1 MVGNEL
7 FPESKS
13 SSDTGL
19 IDFLALYFFANIYQL
34 GRCYIEVASVIYRK
48 GLARAGSWFIKSTFP
63 PFDTIVT
70 GMNEKA
76 RDQCISG

>member
-34 GRCYIEVASVIYRK
+34 GRCYIEVARWQLVYQIY
-48 GLARAGSWFIKSTFP
+48 LPAI
-63 PFDTIVT
+63 
-70 GMNEKA
+70 
-76 RDQCISG
+76 